1 MFRKK
6 RIEQAEYDRENLRP
20 VLRCS
25 ICNGERVAGFKNI
38 HTGEFKEEIFIR
50 DDEELEAF
58 KRKYKIT
65 ELTNEYNFTDKELHF
80 LIIGALGM
88 MMIFVVHPLFKWLA
102 RNNHIMVISWIYVF
116 TLIIVVTFAIEIGQ
130 RVTHTGSMEFADI
143 VFGVMGF
150 ICMFVV
156 FSIVRGIYHLI
167 LRLLGRRR
175 WGEPE
180 YEE

>member
-65 ELTNEYNFTDKELHF
+65 ELTKEY
-80 LIIGALGM
+80 
-88 MMIFVVHPLFKWLA
+88 
-102 RNNHIMVISWIYVF
+102 
-116 TLIIVVTFAIEIGQ
+116 
-130 RVTHTGSMEFADI
+130 
-143 VFGVMGF
+143 
-150 ICMFVV
+150 
-156 FSIVRGIYHLI
+156 
-167 LRLLGRRR
+167 
-175 WGEPE
+175 
-180 YEE
+180 

>member
-20 VLRCS
+20 GLRCS

-65 ELTNEYNFTDKELHF
+65 ELTKEY
-80 LIIGALGM
+80 
-88 MMIFVVHPLFKWLA
+88 
-102 RNNHIMVISWIYVF
+102 
-116 TLIIVVTFAIEIGQ
+116 
-130 RVTHTGSMEFADI
+130 
-143 VFGVMGF
+143 
-150 ICMFVV
+150 
-156 FSIVRGIYHLI
+156 
-167 LRLLGRRR
+167 
-175 WGEPE
+175 
-180 YEE
+180 